1 MWLSPPHLVNL
12 SISFIGVTAT
22 NNLGMSWWLCEVCT
36 YSYCTSMY
44 FHSYS
49 NKPKNIMMQV
59 IVYIHLLVSAYPNG
73 AKNQSYVNGDL
84 FAQSIWYKMLNFSIG
99 LIYTHTTVH
108 FTWAV
113 VAQQNQHFIMCIHN
127 YQNLHSI
134 LFVRTV
140 SHHFME
146 GKLWQSAHR
155 LLLVSNQHHQYVYT
169 KL

>member
-49 NKPKNIMMQV
+49 NKSKNIMLQV
-59 IVYIHLLVSAYPNG
+59 IVYIHQLVSAYPNG
-73 AKNQSYVNGDL
+73 AKNQSYINGDL
-84 FAQSIWYKMLNFSIG
+84 FTQSIWYKMLNFSIG
-99 LIYTHTTVH
+99 LICTHTTVH

-113 VAQQNQHFIMCIHN
+113 VAQLSISLCAYITTKISIQYCLYEQYHTISWRVNCDQQHTD
-127 YQNLHSI
+127 S
-134 LFVRTV
+134 
-140 SHHFME
+140 
-146 GKLWQSAHR
+146 
-155 LLLVSNQHHQYVYT
+155 
-169 KL
+169 